1 MPDSTADLPSRLAD
15 SLTAT
20 TVWQQELI
28 AKLLERGNTEAESGL
43 DVALIIH
50 DLHAQVETLTAA
62 KVVAE
67 QRAVDLHAALH
78 DACDQRDAY
87 KAAQESR
94 ECCQDP
100 WLVTVPVTEPA
111 TADGNT
117 VAASGADCA
126 DTDAAAEP
134 DSEMQSA
141 LGLPTELVDSIRQAA
156 LASLTAI
163 DQCREAFENGDDGKA
178 FKCMKH
184 AAAHMRRVIDGL
196 KTVNNIVNGGEERC
210 L

>member
-28 AKLLERGNTEAESGL
+28 ARLLERGNAEAESGL

-67 QRAVDLHAALH
+67 QRAADLHAALH

-87 KAAQESR
+87 KAAQEL
-94 ECCQDP
+94 ECGQDP
-100 WLVTVPVTEPA
+100 WLVTVPVPEPA

-141 LGLPTELVDSIRQAA
+141 LELPTELVDSIRQAA
-156 LASLTAI
+156 LAALTAI

-184 AAAHMRRVIDGL
+184 AAAHMRRVVDGL
-196 KTVNNIVNGGEERC
+196 KTVSSIVNGGEE
-210 L
+210 

>member
-28 AKLLERGNTEAESGL
+28 AKLLERGNAEAESGL

-67 QRAVDLHAALH
+67 QRAADLYAALH

-111 TADGNT
+111 TGM
-117 VAASGADCA
+117 VGADTGA
-126 DTDAAAEP
+126 DADAGCVDVDAEL
-134 DSEMQSA
+134 DSGMQSA
-141 LGLPTELVDSIRQAA
+141 LELPTELVDSIRQAA
-156 LASLTAI
+156 AAALTAI
-163 DQCREAFENGDDGKA
+163 DQCRAAFEDGNDGRA

-196 KTVNNIVNGGEERC
+196 KTVNDIVNGGEE
-210 L
+210 

>member
-1 MPDSTADLPSRLAD
+1 MPDSTDLSARLAD

-28 AKLLERGNTEAESGL
+28 AKLLERGNAEAESGL

-67 QRAVDLHAALH
+67 QRAADLHAALH

-87 KAAQESR
+87 KAAHESR

-111 TADGNT
+111 AADGNAG
-117 VAASGADCA
+117 AASGGGCVDV
-126 DTDAAAEP
+126 DTEP

-184 AAAHMRRVIDGL
+184 AAAHMRRVVDGL
-196 KTVNNIVNGGEERC
+196 KTVSSIVNGGEE
-210 L
+210 

>member
-1 MPDSTADLPSRLAD
+1 MPDSTADLPSRLAE

-28 AKLLERGNTEAESGL
+28 AKLLERGNAEAESGL

-67 QRAVDLHAALH
+67 QRAADLHAALH

-87 KAAQESR
+87 KAAHESR

-111 TADGNT
+111 TGM
-117 VAASGADCA
+117 VGADTGADADCI
-126 DTDAAAEP
+126 DTDAEP
-134 DSEMQSA
+134 DSGMQSA
-141 LGLPTELVDSIRQAA
+141 LELPTELVGSIRQAA
-156 LASLTAI
+156 AAALTAI
-163 DQCREAFENGDDGKA
+163 DQCRSSFEDGDDGQA
-178 FKCMKH
+178 FKYMRH
-184 AAAHMRRVIDGL
+184 AATHMRGVIDGL
-196 KTVNNIVNGGEERC
+196 KTVSSIVNGGEG
-210 L
+210 

>member
-15 SLTAT
+15 SLTST

-28 AKLLERGNTEAESGL
+28 AKLLERGNAEAESGL
-43 DVALIIH
+43 DIALIIH

-67 QRAVDLHAALH
+67 QRAADLHAALH

-111 TADGNT
+111 TGRGGADTG
-117 VAASGADCA
+117 ASSGADCV
-126 DTDAAAEP
+126 DTDTDAEP
-134 DSEMQSA
+134 DSGMRPAPE
-141 LGLPTELVDSIRQAA
+141 LPTELVDSIRQAA
-156 LASLTAI
+156 AAALTAI

-196 KTVNNIVNGGEERC
+196 KTVNSIVTGGEE
-210 L
+210 

>member
-28 AKLLERGNTEAESGL
+28 AKLLERGNAEAESGL

-67 QRAVDLHAALH
+67 QRAADLHAALH

-87 KAAQESR
+87 KAAHESR

-111 TADGNT
+111 TADGNAG
-117 VAASGADCA
+117 AASGGGCVDA
-126 DTDAAAEP
+126 DTEP

-156 LASLTAI
+156 VAALTAI
-163 DQCREAFENGDDGKA
+163 DQCRGAFENGDDGKA
-178 FKCMKH
+178 FKNMKH

-196 KTVNNIVNGGEERC
+196 KTVSGIVNGGEE
-210 L
+210 

>member
-1 MPDSTADLPSRLAD
+1 MPDSTADLPSRLAE

-28 AKLLERGNTEAESGL
+28 AKLLERGNAEAESGL

-67 QRAVDLHAALH
+67 QRAADLHAALH

-87 KAAQESR
+87 KAAHESR

-111 TADGNT
+111 TGMVGADTG
-117 VAASGADCA
+117 ASSGADCV
-126 DTDAAAEP
+126 DTDTDAEP
-134 DSEMQSA
+134 DSGMQSA
-141 LGLPTELVDSIRQAA
+141 LELP
-156 LASLTAI
+156 
-163 DQCREAFENGDDGKA
+163 
-178 FKCMKH
+178 
-184 AAAHMRRVIDGL
+184 RR
-196 KTVNNIVNGGEERC
+196 TPSS
-210 L
+210 

>member
-28 AKLLERGNTEAESGL
+28 AKLLERGNAEAESGL
-43 DVALIIH
+43 DIALIIH

-67 QRAVDLHAALH
+67 QRAADLHAALH

-111 TADGNT
+111 AADGNAG
-117 VAASGADCA
+117 AASGGGCVDA
-126 DTDAAAEP
+126 DTEP

-163 DQCREAFENGDDGKA
+163 DQCREAFEDGDDGKA

-196 KTVNNIVNGGEERC
+196 KTVNNIVNGGEE
-210 L
+210 

>member
-28 AKLLERGNTEAESGL
+28 AKLLERGNAEAESGL

-67 QRAVDLHAALH
+67 QRAADLHAALH

-87 KAAQESR
+87 KAAHESR

-111 TADGNT
+111 TADGNAG
-117 VAASGADCA
+117 AASGGGCVDA
-126 DTDAAAEP
+126 DTEP

-184 AAAHMRRVIDGL
+184 AAAHMRRVVDGL
-196 KTVNNIVNGGEERC
+196 KTVNDIVNGGEE
-210 L
+210 

>member
-28 AKLLERGNTEAESGL
+28 AKLLERGNAEAESGL

-67 QRAVDLHAALH
+67 QRAADLHAALH

-87 KAAQESR
+87 KAAHESR

-111 TADGNT
+111 TGM
-117 VAASGADCA
+117 VGADTGADAGCI

-141 LGLPTELVDSIRQAA
+141 LGLPTGLVDSIRQAA

-163 DQCREAFENGDDGKA
+163 DQCRGAFENGDDGKA

-184 AAAHMRRVIDGL
+184 AAAHMRRVVDGL
-196 KTVNNIVNGGEERC
+196 KTVNDIVNGGEE
-210 L
+210 

>member
-28 AKLLERGNTEAESGL
+28 AKLFERGNAETESGL
-43 DVALIIH
+43 DIALIIH

-67 QRAVDLHAALH
+67 QRAADLHAALH

-111 TADGNT
+111 TGRSSADTG
-117 VAASGADCA
+117 ASSGADCIDA
-126 DTDAAAEP
+126 DADAEP
-134 DSEMQSA
+134 DSGMQSA
-141 LGLPTELVDSIRQAA
+141 LELPTDLVDSIRQAA
-156 LASLTAI
+156 AAALTAI
-163 DQCREAFENGDDGKA
+163 DQCRSSFEDGDDGQA
-178 FKCMKH
+178 FKYMRH
-184 AAAHMRRVIDGL
+184 AATHMRRVIDGL
-196 KTVNNIVNGGEERC
+196 KTVNSIVNGGEE
-210 L
+210 

>member
-20 TVWQQELI
+20 TVWQQGLI
-28 AKLLERGNTEAESGL
+28 AKLLERGNAEAESGL

-67 QRAVDLHAALH
+67 QRAADLHAALH

-111 TADGNT
+111 TGRG
-117 VAASGADCA
+117 GADTGA
-126 DTDAAAEP
+126 DADAGCVGVEAEP
-134 DSEMQSA
+134 DSEMQPA
-141 LGLPTELVDSIRQAA
+141 LELPTDLVDTIRQAA
-156 LASLTAI
+156 AAALTAI

-196 KTVNNIVNGGEERC
+196 KTVNSIVTGGEE
-210 L
+210 

>member
-28 AKLLERGNTEAESGL
+28 AKLLERGNAEAESGL

-67 QRAVDLHAALH
+67 QRAADLHAALH
-78 DACDQRDAY
+78 GACDQRDAY
-87 KAAQESR
+87 KAAHESR

-111 TADGNT
+111 AADGNAG
-117 VAASGADCA
+117 AASGGGCVDA
-126 DTDAAAEP
+126 DTEP

-156 LASLTAI
+156 AAALTAI

-196 KTVNNIVNGGEERC
+196 KTVNNIVNGGEE
-210 L
+210 

>member
-28 AKLLERGNTEAESGL
+28 AKLLERGNAEAESGL

-67 QRAVDLHAALH
+67 QRAADLHAALH

-87 KAAQESR
+87 KAAHESR

-111 TADGNT
+111 AADGNAG
-117 VAASGADCA
+117 AASGGGCVDA
-126 DTDAAAEP
+126 DTEP

-163 DQCREAFENGDDGKA
+163 DQCRESFENGNDEKA
-178 FKCMKH
+178 FTCMRH
-184 AAAHMRRVIDGL
+184 ATTHMENVIAGL
-196 KTVNNIVNGGEERC
+196 KTINSIATGESQS
-210 L
+210 

>member
-1 MPDSTADLPSRLAD
+1 MSDSTADLPSRLAD

-28 AKLLERGNTEAESGL
+28 AKLLERGNAEAESGL
-43 DVALIIH
+43 DIALIIH

-67 QRAVDLHAALH
+67 QRAADLHAALH

-111 TADGNT
+111 TGRGGADTG
-117 VAASGADCA
+117 ASSGADCV
-126 DTDAAAEP
+126 DTDTDAEP
-134 DSEMQSA
+134 DSGMQSA
-141 LGLPTELVDSIRQAA
+141 LELPTELVDSIRQAA
-156 LASLTAI
+156 AAALTAI
-163 DQCREAFENGDDGKA
+163 DQCRSSFEDGDDGQA
-178 FKCMKH
+178 FKYMRH
-184 AAAHMRRVIDGL
+184 AAAHMRGVIDGL
-196 KTVNNIVNGGEERC
+196 KTVSSIVNGGEE
-210 L
+210 

>member
-28 AKLLERGNTEAESGL
+28 AKLLERGNAEAESGL
-43 DVALIIH
+43 DIALIIH

-67 QRAVDLHAALH
+67 QRAADLHAALH

-100 WLVTVPVTEPA
+100 WLVTVPVTEPV
-111 TADGNT
+111 TADGNAG
-117 VAASGADCA
+117 AASGGGCVDA
-126 DTDAAAEP
+126 DTEP

-196 KTVNNIVNGGEERC
+196 KTVNNIVNGGEE
-210 L
+210 

>member
-28 AKLLERGNTEAESGL
+28 AKLLEQGNAEAESGL
-43 DVALIIH
+43 DIALIIH

-67 QRAVDLHAALH
+67 QRAADLHAALH
-78 DACDQRDAY
+78 DACDQRDTY
-87 KAAQESR
+87 KAAQESQ

-111 TADGNT
+111 TGT
-117 VAASGADCA
+117 VGADTGA
-126 DTDAAAEP
+126 DAAAGCVDIDAEP

-141 LGLPTELVDSIRQAA
+141 LELPTELVDSIRQAA
-156 LASLTAI
+156 VAALTAI

-196 KTVNNIVNGGEERC
+196 KTVSGIVNGGEE
-210 L
+210 

>member
-28 AKLLERGNTEAESGL
+28 AKLLERGNVEAESGL

-50 DLHAQVETLTAA
+50 DLHAQVEALTAA

-67 QRAVDLHAALH
+67 QRATDLHAALH

-87 KAAQESR
+87 KAAQEL
-94 ECCQDP
+94 ECGQDP
-100 WLVTVPVTEPA
+100 WLVTVPVPEPA

-141 LGLPTELVDSIRQAA
+141 LELPTELVDSIRQAA
-156 LASLTAI
+156 LAALTAI

-184 AAAHMRRVIDGL
+184 AAAHMRRVVDGL
-196 KTVNNIVNGGEERC
+196 KTVSSIVNGGEE
-210 L
+210 

>member
-28 AKLLERGNTEAESGL
+28 AKLLERGNAEAESGL
-43 DVALIIH
+43 DIALIIH

-67 QRAVDLHAALH
+67 QRAADLHAALH

-111 TADGNT
+111 AADGNAG
-117 VAASGADCA
+117 AASGGGCVDA
-126 DTDAAAEP
+126 DTEP

-141 LGLPTELVDSIRQAA
+141 LELPTELVDSIRQAA
-156 LASLTAI
+156 AAALTAI
-163 DQCREAFENGDDGKA
+163 DQCRGAFEDGDDGKA

-184 AAAHMRRVIDGL
+184 AAVHMRRVIDGL
-196 KTVNNIVNGGEERC
+196 KTVNNIVNGGEE
-210 L
+210 

>member
-28 AKLLERGNTEAESGL
+28 AKLLERGNAEAESGL
-43 DVALIIH
+43 DIALIIH

-67 QRAVDLHAALH
+67 QRAADLHAALH

-87 KAAQESR
+87 KAAHESR

-111 TADGNT
+111 AADGNAG
-117 VAASGADCA
+117 AASGGGCVDA
-126 DTDAAAEP
+126 DTEP

-156 LASLTAI
+156 LAALTAI
-163 DQCREAFENGDDGKA
+163 DQCRGAFEDGDDGKA

-196 KTVNNIVNGGEERC
+196 KTVNNIVNGGEE
-210 L
+210 

>member
-28 AKLLERGNTEAESGL
+28 AKLLERGNAEAESGL

-67 QRAVDLHAALH
+67 QRAADLHAALH

-87 KAAQESR
+87 KAAHESR

-111 TADGNT
+111 AADGNAG
-117 VAASGADCA
+117 AASGGGCVDA
-126 DTDAAAEP
+126 DTEP

-184 AAAHMRRVIDGL
+184 AAAHMRRVIDGR
-196 KTVNNIVNGGEERC
+196 KTVNNIVNGGEE
-210 L
+210 

>member
-28 AKLLERGNTEAESGL
+28 ASLLERGNAEAESGL
-43 DVALIIH
+43 DIALIIH

-67 QRAVDLHAALH
+67 QRAADLHAALH

-100 WLVTVPVTEPA
+100 WLVTVPVTKPA
-111 TADGNT
+111 TADGN
-117 VAASGADCA
+117 A
-126 DTDAAAEP
+126 DTEP

-184 AAAHMRRVIDGL
+184 AAAHMRRVVDGL
-196 KTVNNIVNGGEERC
+196 KTVNNIVNGGEE
-210 L
+210 

>member
-1 MPDSTADLPSRLAD
+1 MPDSTADLPSRLVD

-28 AKLLERGNTEAESGL
+28 AKLLERGNAEAESGL
-43 DVALIIH
+43 DIALIIH

-67 QRAVDLHAALH
+67 QRAADLHAALH

-87 KAAQESR
+87 KAAQEL

-100 WLVTVPVTEPA
+100 WLVTVAVPEPA

-141 LGLPTELVDSIRQAA
+141 LELPTELVDSIRQAA
-156 LASLTAI
+156 LAALTAI

-178 FKCMKH
+178 FKCMKY
-184 AAAHMRRVIDGL
+184 AAAHMRGVVDGL
-196 KTVNNIVNGGEERC
+196 TTVSSIVNGGEE
-210 L
+210 

>member
-28 AKLLERGNTEAESGL
+28 AKLLERGNAEAESGL

-67 QRAVDLHAALH
+67 QRAADLHAALH

-111 TADGNT
+111 TGRGGADTG
-117 VAASGADCA
+117 AASGADCI
-126 DTDAAAEP
+126 DAEP
-134 DSEMQSA
+134 DSGMQPA
-141 LGLPTELVDSIRQAA
+141 PELPTDLVDSIRQAA
-156 LASLTAI
+156 AAALTAI
-163 DQCREAFENGDDGKA
+163 DRCREAFEEGDDSQA

-196 KTVNNIVNGGEERC
+196 KTVNNIVNGGEE
-210 L
+210 

>member
-20 TVWQQELI
+20 TAWQQELI
-28 AKLLERGNTEAESGL
+28 AKLLERGNAEAESGL

-67 QRAVDLHAALH
+67 QRAADLHAALH

-111 TADGNT
+111 AADGNAG
-117 VAASGADCA
+117 AASGGGCVDA
-126 DTDAAAEP
+126 DTEP

-156 LASLTAI
+156 LAALTAI

-196 KTVNNIVNGGEERC
+196 KTVNNIVNGGEE
-210 L
+210 

>member
-1 MPDSTADLPSRLAD
+1 MPDSTADLPSLLAG

-28 AKLLERGNTEAESGL
+28 VKLLERGNAEAESGL
-43 DVALIIH
+43 DIALIIH

-67 QRAVDLHAALH
+67 QRAADLHAALH

-111 TADGNT
+111 TGRG
-117 VAASGADCA
+117 GADTGA
-126 DTDAAAEP
+126 DAAAGCVGVDAEP

-141 LGLPTELVDSIRQAA
+141 LELPMDLVDTIRQAA
-156 LASLTAI
+156 AAALTAI
-163 DQCREAFENGDDGKA
+163 DQCRSSFEDGDDGQA
-178 FKCMKH
+178 FKYMRH
-184 AAAHMRRVIDGL
+184 AVTHMRGVIDGL
-196 KTVNNIVNGGEERC
+196 KTVSSIVNGGEE
-210 L
+210 

>member
-20 TVWQQELI
+20 TVWQQGLI
-28 AKLLERGNTEAESGL
+28 AKLLERGNAEAESGL

-67 QRAVDLHAALH
+67 QRAADLHAALH

-87 KAAQESR
+87 KAAHESR

-117 VAASGADCA
+117 VAASGAARA
-126 DTDAAAEP
+126 DTDTDAEP
-134 DSEMQSA
+134 DSEMQPA

-184 AAAHMRRVIDGL
+184 AAAHMRRVVDGL
-196 KTVNNIVNGGEERC
+196 KTVNNIVNGGEE
-210 L
+210 

>member
-1 MPDSTADLPSRLAD
+1 MSDSTADLPSLLAD

-28 AKLLERGNTEAESGL
+28 VKLLERGNAEAESGL

-67 QRAVDLHAALH
+67 QRAADLHAALH

-87 KAAQESR
+87 KAAQESK

-111 TADGNT
+111 TGRSSADT
-117 VAASGADCA
+117 GADADCI
-126 DTDAAAEP
+126 DTDAATEL
-134 DSEMQSA
+134 DSEMQVV
-141 LGLPTELVDSIRQAA
+141 LELPTDLVDSIRQAA
-156 LASLTAI
+156 AAALTAI

-196 KTVNNIVNGGEERC
+196 KTVNNIVDGGEE
-210 L
+210 

>member
-28 AKLLERGNTEAESGL
+28 AKLLERGNAEAESGL
-43 DVALIIH
+43 DIALIIH

-67 QRAVDLHAALH
+67 QRAADLHAALH

-111 TADGNT
+111 TADGNAG
-117 VAASGADCA
+117 AASGGGCVDA
-126 DTDAAAEP
+126 DTEP

-184 AAAHMRRVIDGL
+184 AAAHMRRVVDGL
-196 KTVNNIVNGGEERC
+196 KTVSSIVNGGEE
-210 L
+210 

>member
-28 AKLLERGNTEAESGL
+28 AKLLERGNAEAESGL
-43 DVALIIH
+43 DIALIIH

-67 QRAVDLHAALH
+67 QRAADLHAALH

-111 TADGNT
+111 TGRSGADTG
-117 VAASGADCA
+117 ASSGADCA
-126 DTDAAAEP
+126 DTDAEP
-134 DSEMQSA
+134 DSEMQPA
-141 LGLPTELVDSIRQAA
+141 LELPTDLVDTIRQAA
-156 LASLTAI
+156 AAALTAI

-196 KTVNNIVNGGEERC
+196 KTVNNIVNGGEE
-210 L
+210 

>member
-28 AKLLERGNTEAESGL
+28 AKLLERGNAEAESGL
-43 DVALIIH
+43 DIALIIH

-67 QRAVDLHAALH
+67 QRAADLHAALH

-87 KAAQESR
+87 KAAQESK

-111 TADGNT
+111 TGRG
-117 VAASGADCA
+117 GADTGA
-126 DTDAAAEP
+126 DAAAGCVGVDAEP

-141 LGLPTELVDSIRQAA
+141 LELPMDLVDSIRQAA
-156 LASLTAI
+156 VAALTAI
-163 DQCREAFENGDDGKA
+163 DQCRGAFENGDDGKA
-178 FKCMKH
+178 FKNMKH

-196 KTVNNIVNGGEERC
+196 KTVSSIVNGGEE
-210 L
+210 

>member
-43 DVALIIH
+43 DIALIIH

-67 QRAVDLHAALH
+67 QRAADLHAALH

-111 TADGNT
+111 TGGG
-117 VAASGADCA
+117 GADTGA
-126 DTDAAAEP
+126 DAAAGCVDIDAEP

-141 LGLPTELVDSIRQAA
+141 LELPMDLVDSIRQAA
-156 LASLTAI
+156 VAALTAI
-163 DQCREAFENGDDGKA
+163 DQCRGAFENGDDGKA
-178 FKCMKH
+178 FKNMKH

-196 KTVNNIVNGGEERC
+196 KTVSSIVNGGEE
-210 L
+210 

>member
-28 AKLLERGNTEAESGL
+28 AKLLERGNAEAESGL

-50 DLHAQVETLTAA
+50 DLHAQVEALTAA

-67 QRAVDLHAALH
+67 QRAADLHAALH

-87 KAAQESR
+87 KAAHESR

-111 TADGNT
+111 TGRG
-117 VAASGADCA
+117 GADTGADADADCV
-126 DTDAAAEP
+126 DTDTDAEP
-134 DSEMQSA
+134 DSGMQPA
-141 LGLPTELVDSIRQAA
+141 LELPTDLVDTIRQAA
-156 LASLTAI
+156 AAALTAI
-163 DQCREAFENGDDGKA
+163 DQCRGAFENGDDGKA
-178 FKCMKH
+178 FKNMKH

-196 KTVNNIVNGGEERC
+196 KTVSGIVNGGEG
-210 L
+210 

>member
-28 AKLLERGNTEAESGL
+28 AKLLERGNAEAESGL
-43 DVALIIH
+43 DIALIIH

-67 QRAVDLHAALH
+67 QRAADLHAALH

-111 TADGNT
+111 TADGNAG
-117 VAASGADCA
+117 AASGGGCVDA
-126 DTDAAAEP
+126 DTEP

-184 AAAHMRRVIDGL
+184 AAVHMRRVIDGL

>member
-28 AKLLERGNTEAESGL
+28 AKLLERGNAEAESGL

-67 QRAVDLHAALH
+67 QRAADLYAALH

-111 TADGNT
+111 TADGNAG
-117 VAASGADCA
+117 AASGGGCVDA
-126 DTDAAAEP
+126 DTEP
-134 DSEMQSA
+134 DSEMLS
-141 LGLPTELVDSIRQAA
+141 TELIDSIRQAA

-196 KTVNNIVNGGEERC
+196 KTVNNIVSSGEE
-210 L
+210 

>member
-1 MPDSTADLPSRLAD
+1 MPDSTDLSARLAD
-15 SLTAT
+15 SLTT
-20 TVWQQELI
+20 TTAWQQDLI
-28 AKLLERGNTEAESGL
+28 ASLLERGNAEAESGL

-67 QRAVDLHAALH
+67 QRAADLHAALH

-87 KAAQESR
+87 KAAHESR
-94 ECCQDP
+94 EWNQDP

-111 TADGNT
+111 TGGG
-117 VAASGADCA
+117 GADTGA
-126 DTDAAAEP
+126 DAAAGCVDIDAEP
-134 DSEMQSA
+134 DSEIPPA
-141 LGLPTELVDSIRQAA
+141 LGLPAELVDSIRQAA
-156 LASLTAI
+156 SASLTAI

-184 AAAHMRRVIDGL
+184 AAAHMRRVVDGL
-196 KTVNNIVNGGEERC
+196 KTVNNIVNGGEE
-210 L
+210 

>member
-28 AKLLERGNTEAESGL
+28 AKLLERGNAEAESGL

-67 QRAVDLHAALH
+67 QRAADLHAALH

-87 KAAQESR
+87 KAAHESR

-111 TADGNT
+111 AADGNAG
-117 VAASGADCA
+117 AASGGGCVDA
-126 DTDAAAEP
+126 DTEP

-156 LASLTAI
+156 AAALTAI
-163 DQCREAFENGDDGKA
+163 DQCRSSFEDGDDGQA
-178 FKCMKH
+178 FKYMRH
-184 AAAHMRRVIDGL
+184 AATHMRRVIDGL
-196 KTVNNIVNGGEERC
+196 KTVNSIVNGGEE
-210 L
+210 

>member
-28 AKLLERGNTEAESGL
+28 ARLLERGNAEAESGL
-43 DVALIIH
+43 DIALIIH

-67 QRAVDLHAALH
+67 QRAADLHAALH

-111 TADGNT
+111 AADGNAG
-117 VAASGADCA
+117 AASGGGCVDA
-126 DTDAAAEP
+126 DTEP

-156 LASLTAI
+156 LAALTAI

-196 KTVNNIVNGGEERC
+196 KTVNNIVNGGEE
-210 L
+210 

>member
-28 AKLLERGNTEAESGL
+28 AKLLERGNTESESGL

-67 QRAVDLHAALH
+67 QRAADLHAALH

-111 TADGNT
+111 TGT
-117 VAASGADCA
+117 VGADMGADADCF
-126 DTDAAAEP
+126 DTDAAAES

-141 LGLPTELVDSIRQAA
+141 LELPMDLVDSIRQAA
-156 LASLTAI
+156 VAALTAI
-163 DQCREAFENGDDGKA
+163 DQCRGAFENGDDGKA
-178 FKCMKH
+178 FKNMKH

-196 KTVNNIVNGGEERC
+196 KTVSSIVNGGEE
-210 L
+210 

>member
-28 AKLLERGNTEAESGL
+28 VKLLERGNAEAESGL
-43 DVALIIH
+43 DIALIIH

-67 QRAVDLHAALH
+67 QRAADLHAALH

-87 KAAQESR
+87 KAAHESR
-94 ECCQDP
+94 ECCQQDP

-111 TADGNT
+111 TGRG
-117 VAASGADCA
+117 GADTGADADCI

-134 DSEMQSA
+134 DSGMQPV
-141 LGLPTELVDSIRQAA
+141 LELPTDLVDSIRQAA
-156 LASLTAI
+156 AAALTAI
-163 DQCREAFENGDDGKA
+163 DQCRGAFEDGDDGRA

-196 KTVNNIVNGGEERC
+196 KTVNNIVNGGEE
-210 L
+210 